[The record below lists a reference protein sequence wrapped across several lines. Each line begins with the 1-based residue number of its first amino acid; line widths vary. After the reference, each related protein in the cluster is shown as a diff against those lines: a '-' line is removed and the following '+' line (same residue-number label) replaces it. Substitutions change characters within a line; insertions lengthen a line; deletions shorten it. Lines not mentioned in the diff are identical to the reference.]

1 MNTQPTITEQVSALK
16 DKVAQS
22 RGHWKQRLPDNVF
35 YPLNNAVLL
44 TEKIEY
50 LLEGLRNELLDAL
63 YNMEK
68 GGGTESG
75 LAKTI
80 EELANNIRATKEEQ
94 G

>member
-75 LAKTI
+75 LAHLRKTI
-80 EELANNIRATKEEQ
+80 DNVLKDI